1 MPRRRVPGRRY
12 ARVQGTRA
20 LANQPGFL
28 RAQVRRERD
37 TNVRRFAAEMCRM
50 ALLPEDAGWLREIG
64 AYEPDI
70 EVRLAI
76 RGSVRVLTSR

>member
-1 MPRRRVPGRRY
+1 
-12 ARVQGTRA
+12 
-20 LANQPGFL
+20 
-28 RAQVRRERD
+28 
-37 TNVRRFAAEMCRM
+37 M